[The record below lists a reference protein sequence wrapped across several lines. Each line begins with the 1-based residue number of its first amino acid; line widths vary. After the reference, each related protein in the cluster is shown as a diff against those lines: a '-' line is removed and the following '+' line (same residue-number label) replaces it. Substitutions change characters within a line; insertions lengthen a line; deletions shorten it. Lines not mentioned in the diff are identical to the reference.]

1 MANFVAVAPDFRY
14 PIVDGSGRA
23 TEDFQRFAAVTVE
36 LLNALNPTIGTGTPE
51 GVLSEG
57 PQSIYIDDSA
67 PVGEGI
73 YIKESGT
80 GKTGWV
86 RRS

>member
-1 MANFVAVAPDFRY
+1 LADFIAVAPDFRY
-14 PIVDGSGRA
+14 PIVDESGKA
-23 TEDFQRFAAVTVE
+23 TEDFQRFAAVAVE

-51 GVLSEG
+51 SVLSEG
-57 PQSIYIDDSA
+57 PQSIYIDSSA

-86 RRS
+86 KRS